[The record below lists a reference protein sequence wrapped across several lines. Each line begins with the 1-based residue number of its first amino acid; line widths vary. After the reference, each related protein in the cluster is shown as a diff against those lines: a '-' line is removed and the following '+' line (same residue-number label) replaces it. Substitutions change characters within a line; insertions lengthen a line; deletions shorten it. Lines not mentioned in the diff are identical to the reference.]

1 MSQLHIYITVR
12 INTHRMIHGCLKVD
26 PVLPAFPLKHVPEQW
41 GDIPLRLD
49 STQHMRCTGG
59 RGGGFWDGS
68 HGVILISEVSDV
80 AVSLRNASCFF
91 SEPGAVEGVSER
103 LEEITS
109 LGHSHKN
116 PSVRR

>member
-1 MSQLHIYITVR
+1 MYQNNGVISLY
-12 INTHRMIHGCLKVD
+12 
-26 PVLPAFPLKHVPEQW
+26 VLIAH
-41 GDIPLRLD
+41 
-49 STQHMRCTGG
+49 STCAAL
-59 RGGGFWDGS
+59 GGGGVFWDGS

-91 SEPGAVEGVSER
+91 SEPGAVKGVSER